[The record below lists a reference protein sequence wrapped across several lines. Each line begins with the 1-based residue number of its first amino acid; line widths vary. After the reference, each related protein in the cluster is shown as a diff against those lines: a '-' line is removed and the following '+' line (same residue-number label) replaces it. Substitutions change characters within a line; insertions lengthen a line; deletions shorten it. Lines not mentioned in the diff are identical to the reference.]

1 MAARITI
8 GKETLDISEKI
19 TIEDAM
25 ISSGK
30 HPDAFLFL
38 INGRPVPMTTVLDDE
53 VSVEALRVASGG

>member
-1 MAARITI
+1 MTARIII
-8 GKETLDISEKI
+8 GKEVLNIVAEI

-25 ISSGK
+25 ISCGK

-38 INGRPVPMTTVLDDE
+38 INGRPVPMTTILEDE

>member
-1 MAARITI
+1 MAARIII
-8 GKETLDISEKI
+8 GKEVLDIVTRI

-25 ISSGK
+25 ISYGK

-38 INGRPVPMTTVLDDE
+38 INGRPVPMTTLLDDG